1 MVLSAIFIIILYQNQ
16 FNTAQIFSVLAYLN
30 IIFTV
35 FISMCM
41 PEILARF
48 IVWLKINTFYN
59 LEVKGK
65 ISRNIILIYD
75 SLSIIDWF
83 YLCFILQSPV
93 KRIMKNKRGKVLYDS
108 LCPAWSWFKIEDFK
122 NPNVAKFHLQKNSAL
137 CISKNDFNEILQNN
151 PDFKRLY
158 VELEFSVAN
167 ISKTINSTQE
177 NILKLNKKMYYGT

>member
-1 MVLSAIFIIILYQNQ
+1 MVLSAIFIISLHQNQ

-108 LCPAWSWFKIEDFK
+108 LCPAWSFLNRRLQ

-137 CISKNDFNEILQNN
+137 CISKMTSMKF
-151 PDFKRLY
+151 
-158 VELEFSVAN
+158 
-167 ISKTINSTQE
+167 
-177 NILKLNKKMYYGT
+177 